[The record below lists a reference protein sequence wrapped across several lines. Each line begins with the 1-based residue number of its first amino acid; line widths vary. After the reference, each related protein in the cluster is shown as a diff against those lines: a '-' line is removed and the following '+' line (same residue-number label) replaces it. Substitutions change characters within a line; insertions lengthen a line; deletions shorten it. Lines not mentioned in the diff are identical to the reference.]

1 MSDTDADEGDETA
14 KALSLV
20 SPAVVNSQ
28 FFNARPI
35 IDLSSSETEIDSFL
49 CINSLQLFKCIITKI
64 EVSSQERIYSNIY
77 KRVVY
82 QRNVVYLL

>member
-20 SPAVVNSQ
+20 SPSVVNSQ

-35 IDLSSSETEIDSFL
+35 IDLSSSKTEIDSFY
-49 CINSLQLFKCIITKI
+49 
-64 EVSSQERIYSNIY
+64 VSIVCNFL
-77 KRVVY
+77 
-82 QRNVVYLL
+82 NPL

>member
-49 CINSLQLFKCIITKI
+49 
-64 EVSSQERIYSNIY
+64 
-77 KRVVY
+77 Y
-82 QRNVVYLL
+82 Q